1 MIYYMSAILYHEA
14 VPTNDN
20 QLGFTEFNQIDFSIF
35 AQGRKYLKNSMTLEA
50 DISVKLAGA
59 DLTLANDIKVDNRIG
74 FHSVIESVSTAAKGQ
89 QVELLQ
95 DYPRYVASVM
105 SATKDVNDCF
115 TLEAQA
121 EGRQAT
127 EDTGKYI
134 CQLERQ
140 RRITAGGAAG
150 VLTRPAKFS
159 LKPNFALNR
168 MVGDDYS
175 FQSNGE
181 IKVQL
186 NLARNNRVLYGLG
199 GDGTQS
205 YTLTNVRL
213 RYITVPDDGKQ
224 GVIMMNS
231 VVSVKSAINS
241 AQATISARVPASRC
255 NGVIL
260 NFIEQSN
267 DNSNTANSYRLEQ
280 FNGLDSVEYLF
291 NDSTNKY
298 ITYRIENRDEIVR
311 RGLEALADQ
320 PYDGG
325 HNQVSHSKLSVNQG
339 FLAGLSFTEY
349 IDLSSQKF
357 TVMLNSD
364 ISVNSPLVA
373 HLHFFNLL
381 QL

>member
-1 MIYYMSAILYHEA
+1 MSAILYHEA

-20 QLGFTEFNQIDFSIF
+20 QNGFKEFNQIDFSIF
-35 AQGRKYLKNSMTLEA
+35 SQGRKYLKNSMTLEA

-59 DLTLANDIKVDNRIG
+59 DLALTNDIKIDNRVG
-74 FHSVIESVSTAAKGQ
+74 FHAVIESVSTSAKGQ

-95 DYPRYVASVM
+95 DYPRYVASLM

-115 TLEAQA
+115 TLADQA

-127 EDTGKYI
+127 EDAGKYVV
-134 CQLERQ
+134 QLERQ
-140 RRITAGGAAG
+140 RRTTAGGAAG

-159 LKPNFALNR
+159 IKPSFALNR

-175 FQSNGE
+175 FEKNGE
-181 IKVQL
+181 IKVQV
-186 NLARNNRVLYGLG
+186 NLARNNRVLFGLS
-199 GDGTQS
+199 GDGTQA

-213 RYITVPDDGKQ
+213 RYITVPDDGSQ
-224 GVIMMNS
+224 GVMMMNS

-260 NFIEQSN
+260 NFIEQAN

-280 FNGLDSVEYLF
+280 FNGLESVEYLF

-298 ITYRIENRDEIVR
+298 ITYRLENRDEIIR

-325 HNQVSHSKLSVNQG
+325 HNLVSHSKLSVNQG

-357 TVMLNSD
+357 TVMLNSN
-364 ISVNSPLVA
+364 ITVNSALVA